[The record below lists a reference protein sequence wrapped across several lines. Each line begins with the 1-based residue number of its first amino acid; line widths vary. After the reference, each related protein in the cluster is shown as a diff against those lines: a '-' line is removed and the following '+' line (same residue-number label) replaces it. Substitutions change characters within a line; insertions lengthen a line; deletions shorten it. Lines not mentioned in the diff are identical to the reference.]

1 MHNQGGGPT
10 IISDE
15 TCLQQIEKHN
25 TKEWHHRSLR
35 KEIHC
40 YHEIRWSLRWGAY
53 QFRAQVWAHILII
66 ILGDPSEFPQKSNF
80 LRRTCNDHLVSSP
93 HTILPLVHFNLSKN
107 LNNIIHK
114 PWTMETYEGATAQPS
129 SYFYWNQILSK
140 FESAK
145 CKQLQLHAGT
155 CSCLAAPLR
164 WLIMEENVNA
174 REESIKS
181 FLMTFP
187 TFYPTRLS
195 ISMFINNHTW
205 HESALYLHIPS
216 QTKHCGAL
224 EVNANKFEQ
233 VWWLDLPPSGAL
245 ICLNPYKQFR
255 WKGY

>member
-1 MHNQGGGPT
+1 MQRSFGLLPT
-10 IISDE
+10 YNF
-15 TCLQQIEKHN
+15 TNLN
-25 TKEWHHRSLR
+25 T
-35 KEIHC
+35 
-40 YHEIRWSLRWGAY
+40 
-53 QFRAQVWAHILII
+53 
-66 ILGDPSEFPQKSNF
+66 
-80 LRRTCNDHLVSSP
+80 
-93 HTILPLVHFNLSKN
+93 N
-107 LNNIIHK
+107 LNNIIDK

-224 EVNANKFEQ
+224 EVNANKSEHWTS
-233 VWWLDLPPSGAL
+233 VVAWSSP
-245 ICLNPYKQFR
+245 
-255 WKGY
+255 